1 MDLSDKVIKAK
12 NVKMIED
19 PVLPAGRL
27 PRNISGMKSGGILP
41 KAAVLFSR
49 GGGERKLEEKIAEAK
64 KEAHAKGFSEGAESR
79 KKEFLA
85 ALNAMAGVTREIG
98 EVKKKIFAEVEEQM
112 LGLACSIA
120 EKVIHT
126 EVSANK
132 EIVLAVLREAV
143 KSVVDHEGMKI
154 RLNPDDLRFIT
165 EMKPDFLRG
174 ISGLKNT
181 TFQEDASIKRGGVIL
196 ETISGEVDAR
206 LEQQLTEIKKTFK
219 KNLGSLSK

>member
-1 MDLSDKVIKAK
+1 MSDKVIKAK
-12 NVKMIED
+12 NVTMIED
-19 PVLPAGRL
+19 PIP
-27 PRNISGMKSGGILP
+27 SGGKLPSNVKGAKSSNLYP
-41 KAAVLFSR
+41 KASVLFTR
-49 GGGERKLEEKIAEAK
+49 GGEKGKLEEKIAEAK
-64 KEAHAKGFSEGAESR
+64 KEAHAKGFAEGVESR
-79 KKEFLA
+79 KKEFLVV
-85 ALNAMAGVTREIG
+85 LNAMAGVTREIG

-120 EKVIHT
+120 EKVIHA
-126 EVSANK
+126 EVSTNK
-132 EIVLAVLREAV
+132 EIVLSVLREAV
-143 KSVVDHEGMKI
+143 KNVVDPEGMKI

-165 EMKPDFLRG
+165 EMKPDFLQG

-181 TFQEDASIKRGGVIL
+181 IFEEDASIKRGGVIL

>member
-1 MDLSDKVIKAK
+1 MRLSDKVIKAK

-19 PVLPAGRL
+19 PVHPDGKLPS
-27 PRNISGMKSGGILP
+27 NITGMKSSSLYP
-41 KAAVLFSR
+41 KASVLFTR
-49 GGGERKLEEKIAEAK
+49 GGEKGKLEEKIAEAK
-64 KEAHAKGFSEGAESR
+64 KEAHAKGFAEGVESR
-79 KKEFLA
+79 KQEFLV

-98 EVKKKIFAEVEEQM
+98 EVRKRIFSEVEEQM

-126 EVSANK
+126 EVGTNK
-132 EIVLAVLREAV
+132 EIVLAVLRDAV
-143 KSVVDHEGMKI
+143 KNVVDHDGMKI

-165 EMKPDFLRG
+165 EMKPDFLQG

-181 TFQEDASIKRGGVIL
+181 IFQEDASIKRGGVIL

-219 KNLGSLSK
+219 KNLGSLFK